1 MSISLNGV
9 TKYFG
14 RDLVL
19 SDVTDAVPQGS
30 LTALLGPSGSGKST
44 LLRIIAGLE
53 PLNQGHIELNGR
65 DVTDVPARDRHIGF
79 CFQDYAPFRQL
90 TVFDNVAY
98 GLKVQRV
105 PKVKMRQEVDDLLHL
120 VRLEAFADRYPRQ
133 LSGGQRQRMA
143 LARALAIKP
152 DVLLLDEPFAA
163 LDAQVRA
170 ELRSWV
176 RSLQRELGITT
187 ILVTHDQA
195 EAMEIADRL
204 VILNEG
210 RIEQVGTPDAM
221 YDEPANDFV
230 QGFLG
235 PITTLNGVACR
246 PHNIE
251 LRGLG
256 QGVTATVTDVI
267 RLGFEVRV
275 VVRNGDGVSSWVQL
289 THDEAQRLDPFVGEH
304 VSLRARTGVP
314 KTDEVEPS
322 HEISRSG
329 GVFAVP
335 SLQEE
340 RMPLV
345 GGSTR

>member
-1 MSISLNGV
+1 MSILLSGV

-19 SDVTDAVPQGS
+19 DDVTDEVPQGS

-53 PLNQGHIELNGR
+53 PLNKGYIALDGR
-65 DVTDVPARDRHIGF
+65 DVTNVPARDRHIGF
-79 CFQDYAPFRQL
+79 CFQDYAPFRQM

-105 PKVKMRQEVDDLLHL
+105 PKSQMRQEVDDLLHL

-163 LDAQVRA
+163 LDAQVRG

-176 RSLQRELGITT
+176 RTLQRDLGVTT

-210 RIEQVGTPDAM
+210 RIEQAGTPDAM
-221 YDEPANDFV
+221 YDKPANDFV

-246 PHNIE
+246 PHDIE
-251 LRGLG
+251 LCQPG
-256 QGVTATVTDVI
+256 QGVAATVTDVV

-275 VVRNGDGVSSWVQL
+275 VVIDGDGTSSWVQL
-289 THDEAQRLDPFVGEH
+289 THDEAQRLNLVVGEH
-304 VSLRARTGVP
+304 VSLRARMSAGVP
-314 KTDEVEPS
+314 
-322 HEISRSG
+322 
-329 GVFAVP
+329 A
-335 SLQEE
+335 
-340 RMPLV
+340 
-345 GGSTR
+345 

>member
-1 MSISLNGV
+1 MSISLNEV

-19 SDVTDAVPQGS
+19 DNVTDEVPQGS

-53 PLNQGHIELNGR
+53 TLDQGHIELDGR
-65 DVTDVPARDRHIGF
+65 DVTNVPARDRHIGF
-79 CFQDYAPFRQL
+79 CFQDYAPFRQMN
-90 TVFDNVAY
+90 VFDNVAY

-105 PKVKMRQEVDDLLHL
+105 PKAQMRQEVDDLLSL

-163 LDAQVRA
+163 LDAQVRG
-170 ELRSWV
+170 ELRGWV

-210 RIEQVGTPDAM
+210 RIEQVGTPDSM
-221 YDEPANDFV
+221 YDKPANEFV

-235 PITTLNGVACR
+235 PITTLNGVAFR
-246 PHNIE
+246 PHDIE
-251 LRGLG
+251 LCAPGE
-256 QGVTATVTDVI
+256 GVAVTITDII
-267 RLGFEVRV
+267 RLGFEVRIV
-275 VVRNGDGVSSWVQL
+275 VSDREGTSSWVQL
-289 THDEAQRLDPFVGEH
+289 THDDAQRLDLFVGEN
-304 VSLRARTGVP
+304 VALRARMGADTRGEGVLL
-314 KTDEVEPS
+314 S
-322 HEISRSG
+322 
-329 GVFAVP
+329 GVFGD
-335 SLQEE
+335 SSDEE
-340 RMPLV
+340 EKAPLV
-345 GGSTR
+345 EGSAR

>member
-1 MSISLNGV
+1 MSISLSGV

-19 SDVTDAVPQGS
+19 DDVTDEVPQGS

-53 PLNQGHIELNGR
+53 PLNEGHIELNGR
-65 DVTDVPARDRHIGF
+65 DVTNVPARDRHIGF
-79 CFQDYAPFRQL
+79 CFQDYAPFRQMS
-90 TVFDNVAY
+90 VADNVAY
-98 GLKVQRV
+98 GLKVQRM
-105 PKVKMRQEVDDLLHL
+105 PKAQIRQEVDDLLHL

-163 LDAQVRA
+163 LDAQVRG
-170 ELRSWV
+170 ELRGWV

-210 RIEQVGTPDAM
+210 RIEQVGAPDTM
-221 YDEPANDFV
+221 YDKPANDFV

-235 PITTLNGVACR
+235 PITTLNGVAYR
-246 PHNIE
+246 PHDIE
-251 LRGLG
+251 LCAPDE
-256 QGVTATVTDVI
+256 GVAATVTDVI

-275 VVRNGDGVSSWVQL
+275 VVRDRNGTSSWVQL
-289 THDEAQRLDPFVGEH
+289 THDEAQRLNLIVGER
-304 VSLRARTGVP
+304 VSLRVRMGAKKNRGP
-314 KTDEVEPS
+314 EIPEVFRIE
-322 HEISRSG
+322 G
-329 GVFAVP
+329 GEFA
-335 SLQEE
+335 STSDQEE
-340 RMPLV
+340 RTTFAK
-345 GGSTR
+345 GSQR

>member
-1 MSISLNGV
+1 MSILLSGV

-19 SDVTDAVPQGS
+19 DDVSDEVPQGS

-53 PLNQGHIELNGR
+53 PLDEGHIELDGR
-65 DVTDVPARDRHIGF
+65 DVTNVPARDRHIGF
-79 CFQDYAPFRQL
+79 CFQDYAPFRQM

-105 PKVKMRQEVDDLLHL
+105 PKSQMRQEVDDLLHL

-163 LDAQVRA
+163 LDAQVRG

-176 RSLQRELGITT
+176 RSLQRDLGVTT

-210 RIEQVGTPDAM
+210 RIEQAGTPDAM
-221 YDEPANDFV
+221 YDKPANDFV

-246 PHNIE
+246 PHDIE
-251 LRGLG
+251 LCQPG
-256 QGVTATVTDVI
+256 QGVSATVTDVV

-275 VVRNGDGVSSWVQL
+275 VVVDGEGTSSWVQL
-289 THDEAQRLDPFVGEH
+289 THDDAQRLNLVVGEH
-304 VSLRARTGVP
+304 VSLRARMSAGVP
-314 KTDEVEPS
+314 
-322 HEISRSG
+322 
-329 GVFAVP
+329 A
-335 SLQEE
+335 
-340 RMPLV
+340 
-345 GGSTR
+345 

>member
-1 MSISLNGV
+1 MTISLNGV

-19 SDVTDAVPQGS
+19 DDVTDVVPQGS

-53 PLNQGHIELNGR
+53 PLNEGRIDLDGR
-65 DVTDVPARDRHIGF
+65 DVTNVPARDRHIGF

-105 PKVKMRQEVDDLLHL
+105 PKARMRKEVDDLLSL

-163 LDAQVRA
+163 LDAQVRG
-170 ELRSWV
+170 ELRGWV

-187 ILVTHDQA
+187 ILVTHDQT

-204 VILNEG
+204 VILNQG
-210 RIEQVGTPDAM
+210 RIEQVGTPDDM
-221 YDEPANDFV
+221 YDKPANDFV

-235 PITTLNGVACR
+235 PITTLNGVPCR
-246 PHNIE
+246 PHDIE
-251 LRGLG
+251 LCAPD
-256 QGVTATVTDVI
+256 QGVAATVTDII

-275 VVRNGDGVSSWVQL
+275 VVSDAQGISSWVQL
-289 THDEAQRLDPFVGEH
+289 THDEAQRLNLLVGEH
-304 VSLRARTGVP
+304 VALRAANGRR
-314 KTDEVEPS
+314 
-322 HEISRSG
+322 SRG
-329 GVFAVP
+329 
-335 SLQEE
+335 L
-340 RMPLV
+340 RV
-345 GGSTR
+345 GQAPYRR

>member
-1 MSISLNGV
+1 MSILLNEV

-19 SDVTDAVPQGS
+19 DNVTDEVPQGS

-53 PLNQGHIELNGR
+53 TLNSGYIELDGR
-65 DVTDVPARDRHIGF
+65 NVTDVPARDRHIGF
-79 CFQDYAPFRQL
+79 CFQDYAPFRQM

-98 GLKVQRV
+98 GLKVKKI
-105 PKVKMRQEVDDLLHL
+105 PKAQMRQEVDDLLSL

-163 LDAQVRA
+163 LDAQVRG
-170 ELRSWV
+170 ELRAWV

-187 ILVTHDQA
+187 ILVTHDQS

-210 RIEQVGTPDAM
+210 RIEQVGTPDSM
-221 YDEPANDFV
+221 YDKPANDFV

-235 PITTLNGVACR
+235 PITTLNGVALR
-246 PHNIE
+246 PHDIE
-251 LRGLG
+251 LCAPGE
-256 QGVTATVTDVI
+256 GVAATVTDII

-275 VVRNGDGVSSWVQL
+275 VVSDDEGKSSWVQL
-289 THDEAQRLDPFVGEH
+289 THDEAQRLDIVVGES
-304 VSLRARTGVP
+304 VALRARTGRADGRAIVL
-314 KTDEVEPS
+314 T
-322 HEISRSG
+322 
-329 GVFAVP
+329 GVFDIP
-335 SLQEE
+335 SDEE
-340 RMPLV
+340 HHSSIAE
-345 GGSTR
+345 GSVR